1 MCVLLMLFVCV
12 VMCVCVCVCVFCVRV
27 ALVRICG
34 MCVSVAA
41 SKPVQKPSNLQFCV
55 FDLFLVGRLGEV

>member
-1 MCVLLMLFVCV
+1 MCAAYVVCV
-12 VMCVCVCVCVFCVRV
+12 CGYVCVCVFVCVFCVRV

-55 FDLFLVGRLGEV
+55 SNLFLVGGLGEV